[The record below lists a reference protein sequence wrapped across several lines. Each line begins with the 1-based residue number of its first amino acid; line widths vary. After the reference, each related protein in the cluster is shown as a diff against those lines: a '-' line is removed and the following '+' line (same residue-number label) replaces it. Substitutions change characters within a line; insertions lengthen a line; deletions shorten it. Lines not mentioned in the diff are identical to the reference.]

1 MDGGSIPPIST
12 MGCCHA
18 LSERSRARVC
28 ALPCKTGTMR
38 VILNVIWLILSGLW
52 LFLGYALAAL
62 IMVVLI
68 VTIPWGI
75 AAWRIGVYSLWPFGK
90 TVVDRPTAGVG
101 SALGNIVWVV
111 LAGWWLAIGHILSA
125 LVLAITIIGIPFA
138 WANLKMVPVALLPL
152 GKQIVDM

>member
-1 MDGGSIPPIST
+1 M
-12 MGCCHA
+12 HR
-18 LSERSRARVC
+18 ERAQTHLVASAMLV
-28 ALPCKTGTMR
+28 PMR
-38 VILNVIWLILSGLW
+38 TILNIIWLVLSGVW
-52 LFLGYALAAL
+52 LFLGYALAAV
-62 IMVVLI
+62 IMFI
-68 VTIPWGI
+68 FIITIPWGI

-90 TVVDRPTAGVG
+90 TVVERPTAGVG

>member
-1 MDGGSIPPIST
+1 
-12 MGCCHA
+12 
-18 LSERSRARVC
+18 
-28 ALPCKTGTMR
+28 MR

-52 LFLGYALAAL
+52 LFLGYALAAV
-62 IMVVLI
+62 IMCVLI

-90 TVVDRPTAGVG
+90 TVVDRRTAGIG
-101 SALGNIVWVV
+101 AALGNVVWVV

-125 LVLAITIIGIPFA
+125 LALAITIIGIPFA

>member
-1 MDGGSIPPIST
+1 
-12 MGCCHA
+12 
-18 LSERSRARVC
+18 
-28 ALPCKTGTMR
+28 MR

-90 TVVDRPTAGVG
+90 TVVERPTAGVG